1 MRDKVY
7 KYLKFIRFK
16 DVVQWD
22 LKRYLN
28 NSVKSKYEVVAL
40 NKLINEES
48 KKYDISDK
56 KTHYGILGVNN
67 QTGVFDAYIESGAK
81 IKQKYKKMDTGW
93 IAYNPYRVNV
103 GSIGIKRSE
112 HKYDYISPAYVVF
125 SCKPSI
131 LPEYLYM
138 TMKTPS
144 FNKIIRD
151 NTTGSVRQNLSF
163 DVLKGLNVPL
173 PSIEVQKAIVNAYND
188 RLSKAKRLEQN
199 VKEVEN
205 SIEDY
210 LLSELGIQPQGYP
223 ITESE
228 LPMASE
234 PQVEYVINRKQKTD
248 LTDTCIWDDEIKK
261 EYKYLKF
268 VRFKDIKRWDV
279 LYYTQNGILQGKYEN
294 VTMREC
300 IDFFM
305 KSPDGKSLRIETKK
319 YPEESFQYIG
329 MEDIEKNTGVL
340 LEENIVKGDSIKSQT
355 VKVPKNYFLYGK
367 LRPYLNKYWYNDT
380 DKNNIVCSSEF
391 FVFSIKPTIN
401 PLYIKYYLSSAIV
414 QQQIS
419 NAFRGA
425 RMPRINED
433 TFFDIEVQLPPID
446 LQNTIVEHIKK
457 QKTQIK
463 DLKHKT
469 ETLRKEALEEF
480 EKEIFEQL

>member
-7 KYLKFIRFK
+7 KYLKFIRFQ

-56 KTHYGILGVNN
+56 KSHYGILGVNN

-163 DVLKGLNVPL
+163 DVLKGLTVPL
-173 PSIEVQKAIVNAYND
+173 PSIEEQKAIVKEYND

-228 LPMASE
+228 HPMASE
-234 PQVEYVINRKQKTD
+234 PQVEYVVNHKQSVD
-248 LTDTCIWDDEIKK
+248 AADTYLWGDEIKK

-268 VRFKDIKRWDV
+268 VRFKDIERWDCYNGEPNV
-279 LYYTQNGILQGKYEN
+279 LKRLKQSNYPLVEIGNKYDFIKRNWDKKEDTFRYVEIGAVDSFNGITNAEKMQTSKAPSRATQTIATGDL
-294 VTMREC
+294 
-300 IDFFM
+300 I
-305 KSPDGKSLRIETKK
+305 
-319 YPEESFQYIG
+319 IG
-329 MEDIEKNTGVL
+329 T
-340 LEENIVKGDSIKSQT
+340 T
-355 VKVPKNYFLYGK
+355 
-367 LRPYLNKYWYNDT
+367 RPYLKKFAIVDAKY
-380 DKNNIVCSSEF
+380 NNCVCSSGFQVIAPDKDYNISFLYEYLKSSVAVAQF
-391 FVFSIKPTIN
+391 ALFMTGALYPAITSKDLRKVLI
-401 PLYIKYYLSSAIV
+401 PLPSL
-414 QQQIS
+414 
-419 NAFRGA
+419 
-425 RMPRINED
+425 
-433 TFFDIEVQLPPID
+433 EV
-446 LQNTIVEHIKK
+446 QNTIAEHINKQKLQIKELKK
-457 QKTQIK
+457 QA
-463 DLKHKT
+463 

>member
-28 NSVKSKYEVVAL
+28 NSIKSKYEVVAL

-56 KTHYGILGVNN
+56 KSHYGILGVNN

-163 DVLKGLNVPL
+163 DVLKGLTVPL
-173 PSIEVQKAIVNAYND
+173 PSIEEQQSIVNAYND

-210 LLSELGIQPQGYP
+210 MLSELGIQPQGYP

-228 LPMASE
+228 LPKASE
-234 PQVEYVINRKQKTD
+234 PQVEYVVNHKQNVD
-248 LTDTCIWDDEIKK
+248 AADTYLWGDEIKK

-268 VRFKDIKRWDV
+268 VRFKDLLEWGYDRINVLFLQTSTYPLIKLSSLLKVGYR
-279 LYYTQNGILQGKYEN
+279 G
-294 VTMREC
+294 
-300 IDFFM
+300 
-305 KSPDGKSLRIETKK
+305 KSPVYKESKSSYILNQKCNRWNEIDLSYKKSVDDKWLSTIKKDMFTQYGDLLINSTGEGTLGRASVITKDYTNLLYDSHILLIRVNERILPK
-319 YPEESFQYIG
+319 YL
-329 MEDIEKNTGVL
+329 VL
-340 LEENIVKGDSIKSQT
+340 ILNSKFGQDQI
-355 VKVPKNYFLYGK
+355 
-367 LRPYLNKYWYNDT
+367 NKYKSALATKQTELGLENL
-380 DKNNIVCSSEF
+380 KKIQ
-391 FVFSIKPTIN
+391 I
-401 PLYIKYYLSSAIV
+401 PLPSL
-414 QQQIS
+414 
-419 NAFRGA
+419 
-425 RMPRINED
+425 
-433 TFFDIEVQLPPID
+433 EVQ
-446 LQNTIVEHIKK
+446 NAIVEHINK
-457 QKTQIK
+457 QKSQIK
-463 DLKHKT
+463 ELRQLA
-469 ETLRKEALEEF
+469 ETLRKEALEKF
-480 EKEIFEQL
+480 EKEIFE

>member
-56 KTHYGILGVNN
+56 KSHFGILGVNN

-210 LLSELGIQPQGYP
+210 LLSELGLQPQGYP

-234 PQVEYVINRKQKTD
+234 PQVEYVVNRKQNKD
-248 LTDTCIWDDEIKK
+248 LTDTYIWGDEIKK
-261 EYKYLKF
+261 EYKYLRF
-268 VRFKDIKRWDV
+268 VRFKDVLEWGFDRINVLFLQTSTYPLIKLNSLLKEGYR
-279 LYYTQNGILQGKYEN
+279 G
-294 VTMREC
+294 
-300 IDFFM
+300 
-305 KSPDGKSLRIETKK
+305 KSPVYKESESSFILNQKCNRWNEIDLSYKKSVDDKWLSTIKKDMFTQDGDLLINSTGEGTLGRTSVITKDFTNLLYDSHILLIRVNERI
-319 YPEESFQYIG
+319 
-329 MEDIEKNTGVL
+329 
-340 LEENIVKGDSIKSQT
+340 
-355 VKVPKNYFLYGK
+355 VPD
-367 LRPYLNKYWYNDT
+367 YLVFILNSKFGQDQINKY
-380 DKNNIVCSSEF
+380 K
-391 FVFSIKPTIN
+391 
-401 PLYIKYYLSSAIV
+401 SALATKQTELGLENLKKI
-414 QQQIS
+414 QI
-419 NAFRGA
+419 
-425 RMPRINED
+425 P
-433 TFFDIEVQLPPID
+433 LPPTDI
-446 LQNTIVEHIKK
+446 QNKIVEHINK
-457 QKTQIK
+457 QKMQIK
-463 DLKHKT
+463 ELRQQA

-480 EKEIFEQL
+480 EKEIFE

>member
-48 KKYDISDK
+48 KKFDISDK
-56 KTHYGILGVNN
+56 KSHYGILGVNN

-163 DVLKGLNVPL
+163 DVLKGLTVPL
-173 PSIEVQKAIVNAYND
+173 PSIEEQQSIVNAYND

-210 LLSELGIQPQGYP
+210 MLSELGIQPQGYP

-228 LPMASE
+228 LPKASE
-234 PQVEYVINRKQKTD
+234 PQVEYVVNHKQNVD
-248 LTDTCIWDDEIKK
+248 AADTYLWGDEIKK

-268 VRFKDIKRWDV
+268 VRFKDLLEWGYDRLTGNIGKLLHSSIFPNKTLATQLEINPKTSFSMLHDNDDISFIPMECISDEYGEWKEKRTCKIASSKG
-279 LYYTQNGILQGKYEN
+279 YTKFKDGDLIWARITPCMQNGKSAVVDEMEN
-294 VTMREC
+294 GYGCGSTEFHVLRNHNVNL
-300 IDFFM
+300 DLHYVQSLLRLPVVLKDAM
-305 KSPDGKSLRIETKK
+305 KS
-319 YPEESFQYIG
+319 F
-329 MEDIEKNTGVL
+329 TGSA
-340 LEENIVKGDSIKSQT
+340 GQQR
-355 VKVPKNYFLYGK
+355 VPKSYLEK
-367 LRPYLNKYWYNDT
+367 L
-380 DKNNIVCSSEF
+380 
-391 FVFSIKPTIN
+391 TI
-401 PLYIKYYLSSAIV
+401 PVPSMDI
-414 QQQIS
+414 Q
-419 NAFRGA
+419 NA
-425 RMPRINED
+425 
-433 TFFDIEVQLPPID
+433 
-446 LQNTIVEHIKK
+446 IVEHINK
-457 QKTQIK
+457 QKSQIK
-463 DLKHKT
+463 ELRQQA
-469 ETLRKEALEEF
+469 ETLRNEALEAF
-480 EKEIFEQL
+480 EKEIFE

>member
-56 KTHYGILGVNN
+56 KSHFGILGVNN

-210 LLSELGIQPQGYP
+210 LLSELGLQPQGYP

-234 PQVEYVINRKQKTD
+234 PQVEYVVNRKQNKD
-248 LTDTCIWDDEIKK
+248 LTDTYIWGDEIKK
-261 EYKYLKF
+261 EYKYLRF
-268 VRFKDIKRWDV
+268 VRFKDVLEWGFDRINVLFLQTSTYPLIKLNSLLKEGYR
-279 LYYTQNGILQGKYEN
+279 G
-294 VTMREC
+294 
-300 IDFFM
+300 
-305 KSPDGKSLRIETKK
+305 KSPVYKESESSFILNQKCNRWNEIDLSYKKSVDDKWLSTIKKDMFTQDGDLLINSTGEGTLGRTSVITKDFTNLLYDSHILLIRVNERI
-319 YPEESFQYIG
+319 
-329 MEDIEKNTGVL
+329 
-340 LEENIVKGDSIKSQT
+340 
-355 VKVPKNYFLYGK
+355 VPD
-367 LRPYLNKYWYNDT
+367 YLVFILNSKFGQDQINKY
-380 DKNNIVCSSEF
+380 K
-391 FVFSIKPTIN
+391 
-401 PLYIKYYLSSAIV
+401 SALATKQTELGLENLKKI
-414 QQQIS
+414 QI
-419 NAFRGA
+419 
-425 RMPRINED
+425 P
-433 TFFDIEVQLPPID
+433 LPPTDI
-446 LQNTIVEHIKK
+446 QNKIVEHINK
-457 QKTQIK
+457 QKMQIK
-463 DLKHKT
+463 ELRQQA
-469 ETLRKEALEEF
+469 ETLRKEALVEF
-480 EKEIFEQL
+480 EKEIFE

>member
-1 MRDKVY
+1 MQEKVY

-56 KTHYGILGVNN
+56 KSHYGILGVNN

-144 FNKIIRD
+144 FNKRIRD

-173 PSIEVQKAIVNAYND
+173 PSIEEQKAIVKEYND
-188 RLSKAKRLEQN
+188 RLSKAKSLEQN
-199 VKEVEN
+199 VKEFEN

-223 ITESE
+223 ITDSE

-234 PQVEYVINRKQKTD
+234 PQVEYVVNRKQNSD
-248 LTDTCIWDDEIKK
+248 LTDTYIWSDEIKK

-279 LYYTQNGILQGKYEN
+279 SYYTQKGTLQGKYDN
-294 VTMREC
+294 VSMREC

-305 KSPDGKSLRIETKK
+305 KSSDGKSLRIETKK
-319 YPEESFQYIG
+319 YPEENFQYIG
-329 MEDIEKNTGVL
+329 MEDIEKNSGVL
-340 LEENIVKGDSIKSQT
+340 LEENIVKGDAIKSQT
-355 VKVPKNYFLYGK
+355 VKVPKYYFLYGK
-367 LRPYLNKYWYNDT
+367 LRPYLNKFWYNDT
-380 DKNNIVCSSEF
+380 DKNNLVCSSEF

-401 PLYIKYYLSSAIV
+401 PLYFKYYLSSAIV

-433 TFFDIEVQLPPID
+433 TFFDIEVQLPPIIV
-446 LQNTIVEHIKK
+446 QNAIVEHINK
-457 QKTQIK
+457 QKKQIK
-463 DLKHKT
+463 DLKQQA
-469 ETLRKEALEEF
+469 EMLRKEALVEF
-480 EKEIFEQL
+480 EKEIFE

>member
-1 MRDKVY
+1 MRDEVY
-7 KYLKFIRFK
+7 NYLKFIRFK

-28 NSVKSKYEVVAL
+28 NSIKSKYEVVAL

-56 KTHYGILGVNN
+56 KNHYGILGVNN
-67 QTGVFDAYIESGAK
+67 QTGVFDAYVESGAK

-173 PSIEVQKAIVNAYND
+173 PSIEEQIALVNAYND
-188 RLSKAKRLEQN
+188 KLSKAKGFEQN

-228 LPMASE
+228 LPMANE

-248 LTDTCIWDDEIKK
+248 LTDTYIWGNEIKQA
-261 EYKYLKF
+261 YKYLRF
-268 VRFKDIKRWDV
+268 VRFKDVGRWDCYNGEPNVLKRLKQSNYPLVEIGNKYDFIKRNWDKKEDTFRYV
-279 LYYTQNGILQGKYEN
+279 EIGAVDSFNGITNAEKMQTSKAPSRATQTIATGDL
-294 VTMREC
+294 
-300 IDFFM
+300 I
-305 KSPDGKSLRIETKK
+305 
-319 YPEESFQYIG
+319 IG
-329 MEDIEKNTGVL
+329 T
-340 LEENIVKGDSIKSQT
+340 T
-355 VKVPKNYFLYGK
+355 
-367 LRPYLNKYWYNDT
+367 RPYLKKFAIVDAKY
-380 DKNNIVCSSEF
+380 NNCVCSSGFQVIAPDKDYNISFLYEYLKSSVAVAQF
-391 FVFSIKPTIN
+391 ALFMTGALYPAITSKDLRKVLI
-401 PLYIKYYLSSAIV
+401 PLPSL
-414 QQQIS
+414 
-419 NAFRGA
+419 
-425 RMPRINED
+425 
-433 TFFDIEVQLPPID
+433 EV
-446 LQNTIVEHIKK
+446 QNTIVEHINKRK
-457 QKTQIK
+457 SQIK
-463 DLKHKT
+463 ELKQQV
-469 ETLRKEALEEF
+469 EILRKEALEEF
-480 EKEIFEQL
+480 EKEIFE

>member
-28 NSVKSKYEVVAL
+28 NAVKSKYEVVAL

-67 QTGVFDAYIESGAK
+67 QTGVFDAYVESGTK

-144 FNKIIRD
+144 FNKIIRE

-210 LLSELGIQPQGYP
+210 LLLELGIQPQGYP

-228 LPMASE
+228 LPLASE
-234 PQVEYVINRKQKTD
+234 PQVEYVINRKQNIDATD
-248 LTDTCIWDDEIKK
+248 IYIWGNEIKK

-268 VRFKDIKRWDV
+268 VRFKDIERWDCYNGEPNV
-279 LYYTQNGILQGKYEN
+279 LKRLKQSHYPLVEIGNKYDFIKRNWDKKEDTFRYVEIGAVDSFNGITNAEKMQTSKAPSRATQTIATGDL
-294 VTMREC
+294 
-300 IDFFM
+300 I
-305 KSPDGKSLRIETKK
+305 
-319 YPEESFQYIG
+319 IG
-329 MEDIEKNTGVL
+329 T
-340 LEENIVKGDSIKSQT
+340 T
-355 VKVPKNYFLYGK
+355 
-367 LRPYLNKYWYNDT
+367 RPYLKKFAIVDAKY
-380 DKNNIVCSSEF
+380 NNCVCSSGFQVIAPDKDYNISFLYEYLKSSVAVAQF
-391 FVFSIKPTIN
+391 ALFMTGALYPAITSKDLRKVLI
-401 PLYIKYYLSSAIV
+401 PLPSL
-414 QQQIS
+414 
-419 NAFRGA
+419 
-425 RMPRINED
+425 
-433 TFFDIEVQLPPID
+433 EV
-446 LQNTIVEHIKK
+446 QNTIVEHINKQKSQIKELKK
-457 QKTQIK
+457 QA
-463 DLKHKT
+463 